1 MRSYGTAVPITV
13 ERLDIS
19 PGKLTICV
27 RLRPDA
33 RYTNPQLAQQVV
45 ADFPQLPLH
54 ACVNPHGPAF
64 ASVLEHTSLAHLLEH
79 LIIDLQVAQAPDE
92 AAVTFAGHTTWTS
105 ESEGLARITVSFH
118 DDACALRALRNAVEY
133 IERTLTP

>member
-27 RLRPDA
+27 RLRPDT

-54 ACVNPHGPAF
+54 ACVNPHGPTF

-79 LIIDLQVAQAPDE
+79 LIIDLQVA
-92 AAVTFAGHTTWTS
+92 
-105 ESEGLARITVSFH
+105 
-118 DDACALRALRNAVEY
+118 
-133 IERTLTP
+133 

>member
-1 MRSYGTAVPITV
+1 MGSYGTVAPVTV
-13 ERLDIS
+13 ERLAIS
-19 PGKLTICV
+19 PGKLTACV

-33 RYTNPQLAQQVV
+33 RYTNPQLAQRVV

-54 ACVNPHGPAF
+54 ACVNPHGPTF

-79 LIIDLQVAQAPDE
+79 LIIDLQVAQTPDE
-92 AAVTFAGHTTWTS
+92 TAATFAGHTTWVS
-105 ESEGLARITVSFH
+105 ESEGLALITVSFR
-118 DDACALRALRNAVEY
+118 DDACALRALRDAVEY